1 MTDDE
6 PGAWLPL
13 AAASRAL
20 DVTVDALRK
29 RVVTREIQA
38 RKDNK
43 NRWLVRVPA
52 DLAAASEPLA
62 DDWTTAS
69 LREDLAKARAE
80 LAAVRAELNATQGKL
95 TDALVAAGRA
105 EERAAGKDALI
116 AALER
121 QLEHE
126 RALAARPWWRKL
138 LGN

>member
-69 LREDLAKARAE
+69 LRE
-80 LAAVRAELNATQGKL
+80 ELNATQGKL
-95 TDALVAAGRA
+95 TDALVATGRA